1 MSKSK
6 NKFSVKKVRRV
17 MRMANNE
24 FEPATYEVWKV
35 SGPRKFVKYFVT
47 KKDAQS
53 FIKGMND
60 TTMTL
65 DVVTNLL
72 REIKMK

>member
-17 MRMANNE
+17 MRMKSEN

-47 KKDAQS
+47 KKDAQT

-60 TTMTL
+60 NTMSIE
-65 DVVTNLL
+65 VVSNLL
-72 REIKMK
+72 REIKYK